1 MSATSLLILPLHS
14 LPSSDS
20 LSPKHLHLS
29 LPRKLISRRRASSP
43 PLPITS
49 EGLPPSPSFLPHGT
63 DSSTLYREMVSLLR
77 SCDNLQHLKQIHARL
92 FRLNLHMKIFFVT
105 QLVALYAAFAAMDYA
120 LRLFDFKK
128 KKNVFLWNAM
138 IRGYS
143 KSACPHRSIEVFC
156 DMLLEFRPDEFT
168 FPYLLRSCESICEGK
183 QVHAHVWKAG
193 LDDNVFAC
201 SALIAMYGN
210 FGAIGEAHKVFDK
223 MPERDVVCWNVII
236 TGYSRAGNPE
246 MVLFMFQ
253 QMVQQEIVPTSVTMV
268 NVLGACGDTGA
279 LIQGR
284 WIHEFTVRNKI
295 QMNLFVETALIAMYS
310 KCGDVEAAR
319 KVFDEAEHRD
329 LVLWSAMLGGYGMN
343 GCGMEAL
350 ELFSLME
357 TCGLKP
363 DSITFVSLLSAC
375 SHAGLVEEC
384 LNLFSS
390 MSKGYG
396 IEPEIEHYACVVDL
410 LGRCGQLEEAI
421 RFIECMPKKP
431 GASIW
436 GALLG
441 ASRVHGDVAL
451 AEKAADRLF
460 ELEPENAGNYVL
472 LCNLYVD
479 CGRLTDAM
487 GLRRAMRKKK
497 IKKVPGCSLIEVGNR
512 VNSFTVGSKSHPESE
527 RIYAALEWLNLHA
540 MELGYQING
549 VSFSDD

>member
-20 LSPKHLHLS
+20 LSLSPKYLHPS

-77 SCDNLQHLKQIHARL
+77 SCDNLQHLTQIHARL

-143 KSACPHRSIEVFC
+143 KSDCPHRSIEVFC
-156 DMLLEFRPDEFT
+156 DMLLEFQPDEFT

-193 LDDNVFAC
+193 LHDNVFAC

-210 FGAIGEAHKVFDK
+210 FGAIGEAHKMFDK
-223 MPERDVVCWNVII
+223 MSERDVVCWNVII
-236 TGYSRAGNPE
+236 TGNPE

-284 WIHEFTVRNKI
+284 WIHEFMVRNKI
-295 QMNLFVETALIAMYS
+295 QMNLFVETALIAMYA

-527 RIYAALEWLNLHA
+527 RIYAVLEWLNLHA